1 MLSGSLCQVG
11 AYVLLAPAV
20 PFPLICFAYFVI
32 GFALSVQFAPA
43 TGYVAGLKKD
53 SNTKMGYLHG
63 TYGTCLA
70 FHASVSVTATEKCEC
85 VGLGATV
92 SPLVATE
99 FAKSAKYWSF
109 HYIISAGLYAVNTA
123 VLWYVFRGKRQ
134 EGPWSE
140 HAS

>member
-1 MLSGSLCQVG
+1 MLLGSLCQVG

-63 TYGTCLA
+63 TYGMCLA
-70 FHASVSVTATEKCEC
+70 FHAPVSAPAAEKGGYL
-85 VGLGATV
+85 GLGATV

-99 FAKSAKYWSF
+99 FAKSPKYWSF

-134 EGPWSE
+134 EGL
-140 HAS
+140 